1 VRKLIG
7 HSGPVYSLSFDP
19 LGGTVAPPQ
28 HLLSSSQDGT
38 VRLWGLETYKNL
50 VVYKGHTD
58 PVWAV
63 EWGPLG
69 AYFATASRDR
79 TARLWVTDRVTPL
92 RMFAGH
98 LSDVDVSPS
107 DCNIAFSDSW
117 HCSVSNSTPTR
128 YTLQPD
134 RATKRVDCGM
144 CNAENVSE
152 CSLAIMTPSTA
163 SPSVRTVDIL
173 LAHVSGIPHGSRQ
186 SLIATAHS
194 PGSHYQTLG
203 YDARARNQ
211 DHVGTYTADHLAGF
225 QRRIIDTRQWRVG
238 LYG

>member
-1 VRKLIG
+1 MNGKLFRWSIQDPSDGSTGHAKEDASPAPTVRKLIG

-19 LGGTVAPPQ
+19 LGGSVAPPQ

-98 LSDVDVSPS
+98 LSDVDVSSAGVKISLTLTSCASVPEIS
-107 DCNIAFSDSW
+107 PKLTISCNWVERQDVSIVGCTTRRM
-117 HCSVSNSTPTR
+117 CSSF
-128 YTLQPD
+128 L
-134 RATKRVDCGM
+134 
-144 CNAENVSE
+144 
-152 CSLAIMTPSTA
+152 
-163 SPSVRTVDIL
+163 
-173 LAHVSGIPHGSRQ
+173 GS
-186 SLIATAHS
+186 
-194 PGSHYQTLG
+194 
-203 YDARARNQ
+203 
-211 DHVGTYTADHLAGF
+211 
-225 QRRIIDTRQWRVG
+225 QRRC
-238 LYG
+238 